1 MPVGVVQF
9 DQETNEV
16 EWFNPYAELILLVKK
31 ESLRMTSF
39 VELLGL
45 GEKGMPLRHLS

>member
-16 EWFNPYAELILLVKK
+16 EWFNPYAELIF
-31 ESLRMTSF
+31 TS
-39 VELLGL
+39 EE
-45 GEKGMPLRHLS
+45 GEFEDDVIRRIIGG